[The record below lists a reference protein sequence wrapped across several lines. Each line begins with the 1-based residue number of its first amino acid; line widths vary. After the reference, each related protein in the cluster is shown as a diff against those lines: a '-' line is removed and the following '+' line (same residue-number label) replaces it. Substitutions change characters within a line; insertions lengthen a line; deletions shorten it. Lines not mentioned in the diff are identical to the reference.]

1 MFPRAFS
8 GQYPPGSVFKL
19 VTGSAALQEGVANR
33 DTVIDSKGVMY
44 VESDE
49 YPGVRQPF
57 NDNAAYGP
65 QTFFQGVANSSNIY
79 FFWLGGGYSEGND
92 DHLRRA
98 SASIA
103 WHATRARSATARARA
118 WTSAANRTA
127 PSPTRP
133 GSSFTRAS
141 PGSRATPTT

>member
-57 NDNAAYGP
+57 NDNFAYGP
-65 QTFFQGVANSSNIY
+65 QTLVQGVANSSIIY
-79 FFWLGGGYSEGND
+79 FFWLGRGYQRGNKSLFEGHGRD
-92 DHLRRA
+92 RRA
-98 SASIA
+98 L
-103 WHATRARSATARARA
+103 HA
-118 WTSAANRTA
+118 
-127 PSPTRP
+127 PP
-133 GSSFTRAS
+133 
-141 PGSRATPTT
+141 